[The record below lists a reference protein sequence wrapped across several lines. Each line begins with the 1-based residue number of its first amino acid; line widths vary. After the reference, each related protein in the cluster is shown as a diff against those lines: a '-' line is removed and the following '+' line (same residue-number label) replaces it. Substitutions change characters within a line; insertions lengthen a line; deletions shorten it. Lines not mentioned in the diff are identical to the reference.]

1 MPANYT
7 IRTKI
12 NKPVVDVF
20 NAIVSSARI
29 IKYFTNGSSGDLIE
43 GEEVIWHWDDYGS
56 NPVFVKTVRPN
67 ALIELTLNSENWQK
81 TKGHA
86 YQVLVSIEFE
96 SLDDES
102 TMLSISESGWR
113 TDAEGLKGSH
123 DNCGGWQHMA
133 MCLKAFLEYGIDLRQ

>member
-1 MPANYT
+1 MPSNYT
-7 IRTKI
+7 LTTKI

-20 NAIVSSARI
+20 NAIVSSAAI

-43 GEEVIWHWDDYGS
+43 GEEIIWHWDDYGS
-56 NPVFVKTVRPN
+56 NPVLVKTVRPN
-67 ALIELTLNSENWQK
+67 TLIELTLNSENWQK
-81 TKGHA
+81 TKDDA
-86 YQVLVSIEFE
+86 YEVLVSIEFA
-96 SLDDES
+96 SLEDES

-133 MCLKAFLEYGIDLRQ
+133 MCLKAFLEYGIDLRR